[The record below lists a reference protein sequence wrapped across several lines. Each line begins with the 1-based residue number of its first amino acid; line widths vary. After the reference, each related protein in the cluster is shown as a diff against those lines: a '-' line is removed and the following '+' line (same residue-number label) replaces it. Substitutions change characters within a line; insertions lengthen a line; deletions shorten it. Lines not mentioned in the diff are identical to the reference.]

1 MDEYLDLRE
10 DPINGPCVAGLTE
23 IVTKNGEEIM
33 KLLHQGNEKRTQQPT
48 AANEVS
54 SRSHAVLSV
63 VVESK
68 ERAPGTVAKIKVGKL
83 SLIDLAGSERAA
95 NTQNRGVRLLEGAN
109 INRSLLALGN
119 CINALGEKGNKGNF
133 VPYRDSK
140 LTRLLKDSLGGNCRT
155 VMIANISSAVSSF
168 EETLNTLK
176 YANRA
181 KNIKTTVQRNELNVN
196 HHISEYVSLIAN
208 LRNEIKML
216 KDQMTEEKQPTS
228 VAGPSISMPAIQ
240 SLHIDDKEHNSPAP
254 LLGSRKSGRV
264 SSPGAAGRFQ
274 MPPSPSINIRHHQS
288 TQLEALRESMRSA
301 AAGSGEGREFVNA
314 MREKIV
320 DNFQERMQLRRSL
333 IELEDIN
340 VQNSIEISK
349 RQLMVV
355 HWAHEQSPS
364 LVSGKGSEGI
374 DLEEMNSMIVESGPA
389 EVQEAW
395 QECEQL
401 RKAVSKNQL
410 MKKNIAKRLRYNEK
424 EAEAFRS
431 GLNEKITG
439 EDRRELMELQYQVG
453 KLELENMELE
463 QQRMVHDSILK
474 GKDLTIHKLKLQLAM
489 KDKLI
494 QKQRTALS
502 EHGVDVDVGYTQM
515 LLMEDHFLND
525 GLPRQTSGDDSGAP
539 GLRGMSGPPPSPP
552 RQLGGNK
559 NLGTYLLSIGNFSGK
574 AAEHHPADAAA
585 LNNIDSGSKRSAKP
599 GGRGQL
605 SQIYPLDDMNVPTVE
620 NPQSKQRAGN
630 KKLNPVVPKLSVV
643 PSAGQGGES
652 DAEYAAQISDVRD
665 RSHLNLNLLRGDS
678 ENGFA
683 VGGRNRN
690 KENGTDSG
698 EIGWHE
704 LPNEV
709 EEIEDDTSVDSEH
722 GIESS
727 RLDMGVNGV
736 MIPGQNVAKGGRVY
750 RKAVDVIKGPRKHH
764 PPVQKRVKVGG
775 LSSLA
780 VVGGKAGGNSN
791 LPMPSG
797 IRGSGTASDR
807 EDRWLVG
814 GAAAGKHDG
823 LMAGTPGGFV
833 GGGVDE
839 SGAKHGARGVRHSPI
854 AAYPG
859 GDQGGLHSHERGVG
873 LRDLMVD
880 ISDNNDIEEVGEI
893 LDTDDVSVGNGGGGS
908 GRVEKARRARMKNQA
923 LGKLKQK
930 QNRLDWN
937 LNAPDFSVGG
947 VQIENP
953 DGAGAATRGTGLRS
967 RNEPNGSGSNGA
979 HYPATRA
986 AAQNMRVNHRN

>member
-1 MDEYLDLRE
+1 VDEYLDLRE

-23 IVTKNGEEIM
+23 IVAKDSDAIM
-33 KLLHQGNEKRTQQPT
+33 RLLQQGNEKRSQQPT

-83 SLIDLAGSERAA
+83 SLVDLAGSERAA
-95 NTQNRGVRLLEGAN
+95 NTQNRGVRLQEGAN

-155 VMIANISSAVSSF
+155 VMIANISSAESSF

-208 LRNEIKML
+208 LRNEIKIL
-216 KDQMTEEKQPTS
+216 KDNITENKPAEAPGS
-228 VAGPSISMPAIQ
+228 DLSMPAIQ
-240 SLHIDDKEHNSPAP
+240 NLNIAGGGKEHNAGPI
-254 LLGSRKSGRV
+254 LGVRKGAV
-264 SSPGAAGRFQ
+264 PSSPGAKGGEGGFQ
-274 MPPSPSINIRHHQS
+274 MPPSPAMNVRHHQS
-288 TQLEALRESMRSA
+288 TQLEALRQSMRSA
-301 AAGSGEGREFVNA
+301 AAGGGEGRELVNA

-349 RQLMVV
+349 RQLVVV
-355 HWAHEQSPS
+355 HWAHEQMPS
-364 LVSGKGSEGI
+364 LVSGNNEGGI
-374 DLEEMNSMIVESGPA
+374 DLEKLNSVITDSGPG

-410 MKKNIAKRLRYNEK
+410 MKKNIAKRLRFNEK
-424 EAEAFRS
+424 EAEKFRS
-431 GLNEKITG
+431 GLNEKVTS

-463 QQRMVHDSILK
+463 QQRMVHDSMLK
-474 GKDLTIHKLKLQLAM
+474 GKDLAIHKLKLQLAM

-494 QKQRTALS
+494 QKQRTALGD
-502 EHGVDVDVGYTQM
+502 HGIDVDVGYNQM

-525 GLPRQTSGDDSGAP
+525 GAPRAGSGDGTP
-539 GLRGMSGPPPSPP
+539 GQRPPPSPP
-552 RQLGGNK
+552 RQIGGNK
-559 NLGTYLLSIGNFSGK
+559 NLGTYLLSIGNFPG
-574 AAEHHPADAAA
+574 AEADKPAAA
-585 LNNIDSGSKRSAKP
+585 MGTRSRAPRAEAGTGAGAAGVPKGRGVDS
-599 GGRGQL
+599 RGQL
-605 SQIYPLDDMNVPTVE
+605 AQIYPMDDMNVPT
-620 NPQSKQRAGN
+620 QKKQHSGN
-630 KKLNPVVPKLSVV
+630 KKSLLNPVVPKLSDV
-643 PSAGQGGES
+643 PKPGPSGHHADES

-665 RSHLNLNLLRGDS
+665 RSHLNLNLLRRSGSNTDAEPDTGTGSGS
-678 ENGFA
+678 E
-683 VGGRNRN
+683 
-690 KENGTDSG
+690 
-698 EIGWHE
+698 WHE

-709 EEIEDDTSVDSEH
+709 DEIEDDVDENDEIESEH
-722 GIESS
+722 AIELQ
-727 RLDMGVNGV
+727 RHDDLGVNGV
-736 MIPGQNVAKGGRVY
+736 MISGQNVPKGGRLY
-750 RKAVDVIKGPRKHH
+750 RKAVDVNKGGPRKHH

-775 LSSLA
+775 GLNALA
-780 VVGGKAGGNSN
+780 VVGGKAGGNNSGNSN
-791 LPMPSG
+791 SNG
-797 IRGSGTASDR
+797 NA
-807 EDRWLVG
+807 
-814 GAAAGKHDG
+814 
-823 LMAGTPGGFV
+823 
-833 GGGVDE
+833 
-839 SGAKHGARGVRHSPI
+839 VRHSPI

-859 GDQGGLHSHERGVG
+859 GDQGGLNAEHRGVN
-873 LRDLMVD
+873 LRDLVVD
-880 ISDNNDIEEVGEI
+880 ITESVEIEEVGEA
-893 LDTDDVSVGNGGGGS
+893 LDPDDVSVGNGGHNS
-908 GRVEKARRARMKNQA
+908 GRSDKARANRARMRNQA

-930 QNRLDWN
+930 QESRAV
-937 LNAPDFSVGG
+937 NAPEFSVGG

-953 DGAGAATRGTGLRS
+953 DNSGGLPRGQIRS
-967 RNEPNGSGSNGA
+967 K
-979 HYPATRA
+979 
-986 AAQNMRVNHRN
+986 RVVNNK